1 MCELQLGKLTIQV
14 VKKDIKNVYLSIYP
28 PEGKVRVSAPNSM
41 PLDNLRVFVV
51 SKLPWIRKQQKKLQ
65 AQARELARGCVEHES
80 HYFKGERYLLKI
92 IEHKYPSKVVLDHSA
107 ITLYIRPGTSTEKKA
122 AILNE
127 WYRSELK
134 QLIPMIIHKY
144 EKLMDVSVKEF
155 GVKKMKTKWRTC
167 NPVAQRIWLNL
178 ELAKKPIEL
187 LEYVVVHEMVHL
199 LERSHNRRFIMLM
212 DTFMPKWKFYQDE
225 LNRLP
230 ISRVNWSK

>member
-1 MCELQLGKLTIQV
+1 MPVMPNDTSADVSFIFELSEPIAFVISKLT
-14 VKKDIKNVYLSIYP
+14 
-28 PEGKVRVSAPNSM
+28 
-41 PLDNLRVFVV
+41 
-51 SKLPWIRKQQKKLQ
+51 WIRKQQQKLQ
-65 AQARELARGCVEHES
+65 AQAREAARDYVERES

-92 IEHKYPSKVVLDHSA
+92 IEHKHPPKVVLDHS
-107 ITLYIRPGTSTEKKA
+107 TMMLYIRRNTATEKRA

-127 WYRSELK
+127 WYRGQLK
-134 QLIPMIIHKY
+134 QQIPDLIQKY

-155 GVKKMKTKWRTC
+155 GVKKMKTKWGTC

-199 LERSHNRRFIMLM
+199 LERSHNRRFVLLM
-212 DTFMPKWKFYQDE
+212 DKFMPKWKFYKDE

-230 ISRVNWSK
+230 ISHVNWGK